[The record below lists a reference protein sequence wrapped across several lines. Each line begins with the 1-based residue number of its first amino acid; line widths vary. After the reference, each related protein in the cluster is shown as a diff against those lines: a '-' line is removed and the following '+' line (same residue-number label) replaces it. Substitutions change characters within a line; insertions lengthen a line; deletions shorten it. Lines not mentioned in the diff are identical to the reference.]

1 MGFNVFLH
9 CNFVTVKDNLRE
21 PPLFSTMMVANRI
34 TLRLCVNMYL
44 RQITFGIPKVTLSM
58 FMIFLFIQ
66 IGMLKLKLET
76 FLCEISTKRKFQNS

>member
-1 MGFNVFLH
+1 M
-9 CNFVTVKDNLRE
+9 TVKDNSRE
-21 PPLFSTMMVANRI
+21 PPSFSTMMVANRI

-76 FLCEISTKRKFQNS
+76 FLGEISTK